1 MSNKNVDYESDR
13 YCPAYD
19 RIIDAD
25 LCYDSLM
32 CLNHSFKIESTKE
45 LEQIKDIEKARE
57 ICAACKYSDL
67 S

>member
-1 MSNKNVDYESDR
+1 MGT
-13 YCPAYD
+13 PF
-19 RIIDAD
+19 
-25 LCYDSLM
+25 LM
-32 CLNHSFKIESTKE
+32 CLNRMFKIELTKE